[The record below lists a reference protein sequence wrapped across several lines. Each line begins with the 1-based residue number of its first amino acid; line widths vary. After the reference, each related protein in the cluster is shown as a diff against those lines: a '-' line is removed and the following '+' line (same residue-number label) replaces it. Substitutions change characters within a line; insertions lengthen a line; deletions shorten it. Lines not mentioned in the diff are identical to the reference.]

1 VPSSNG
7 SEVRCDE
14 RDEANVAGAL
24 AMRLGT
30 IGGVATLLGWVAAIV
45 ASPQSRREG
54 IGAHAAPRRRFLQ
67 RRRHVARV
75 ESTLVPIGA
84 DGAAVD
90 AGRRAA
96 CYLRHMSKGATRIE
110 KDTMG
115 EIEVPADRYWGA
127 QTQRSLQNFRIGGHK
142 FPPALIHALGVVK
155 KAGASVNR
163 ELGKLDEKRADV
175 IARAAD
181 EVIAGKLDD
190 QFPLVVWQTGSGTQ
204 TNMNAN
210 EVIANRANELAGSKL
225 GTPGP
230 VHPNDHVNMSQSS
243 NDVFPTVM
251 HIAAAQRVRERLI
264 PCVEALRRLIEE
276 KAEAFD
282 GVVKIGRT
290 HMMDATP
297 LTLGQE
303 MSGWAAQLAF
313 SERKIV
319 EALDGLYDLALG
331 GTAVGTGVTS
341 HPEWAARVAAEIAR
355 LTHTPFRSAPNKFA
369 ALAGHDAL
377 VAMSGTLRLLAT
389 ACMKIGNDVRL
400 LSSGPRAGLGEILIP
415 ANEPGSSIM
424 PGKVNP
430 TQAEALTM
438 VSAHVMGN
446 DAAVGIAGAT
456 GHLQLNVFKPV
467 IIHNVLE
474 SVELLADACES
485 FGEHCVAGI
494 EPNRDV
500 IARHLDSS
508 LMLVTAL
515 SPAIGYANA
524 AKIAKTAYEK
534 NITLKEAGVS
544 LGLVTATQFDE
555 LVKPEAMTHP

>member
-1 VPSSNG
+1 
-7 SEVRCDE
+7 
-14 RDEANVAGAL
+14 
-24 AMRLGT
+24 M
-30 IGGVATLLGWVAAIV
+30 
-45 ASPQSRREG
+45 
-54 IGAHAAPRRRFLQ
+54 
-67 RRRHVARV
+67 
-75 ESTLVPIGA
+75 
-84 DGAAVD
+84 
-90 AGRRAA
+90 
-96 CYLRHMSKGATRIE
+96 ATRIE

-115 EIEVPADRYWGA
+115 EIEVPGDRYWGA
-127 QTQRSLQNFRIGGHK
+127 QTQRSVQNFRIGGQR
-142 FPPALIHALGVVK
+142 FSPPVIHALGIVK
-155 KAGASVNR
+155 KAAARVNR
-163 ELGKLDEKRADV
+163 DLGKLDAQRADV

-181 EVIAGKLDD
+181 EVISGKLDD
-190 QFPLVVWQTGSGTQ
+190 HFPLVVWQTGSGTQ

-210 EVIANRANELAGSKL
+210 EVIANRANELAGHAL

-251 HIAAAQRVRERLI
+251 HIAVAARIRERLLSSI
-264 PCVEALRRLIEE
+264 EKLRSAIEE
-276 KAEAFD
+276 RSEAFAD
-282 GVVKIGRT
+282 VVKIGRT

-313 SERKIV
+313 AERKIV

-341 HPEWAARVAAEIAR
+341 HPEWASRVAAEIAA
-355 LTHTPFRSAPNKFA
+355 LTHAPFRSAPNKFA

-377 VAMSGTLRLLAT
+377 VAMSGALRLLAT
-389 ACMKIGNDVRL
+389 ACMKLGNDVRL
-400 LSSGPRAGLGEILIP
+400 LASGPRAGLGELLIP

-438 VSAHVMGN
+438 VAAQVMGN
-446 DAAVGIAGAT
+446 DVTVGIAGAT

-467 IIHNVLE
+467 ILRNVLE

-485 FGEHCVAGI
+485 FGEKCVVGI
-494 EPNRDV
+494 EPNREV
-500 IARHLDSS
+500 IDRHVASS

-515 SPAIGYANA
+515 SPVVGYANA
-524 AKIAKTAYEK
+524 AKIAKTAYER
-534 NITLKEAGVS
+534 NITLKEAAVS
-544 LGLVTATQFDE
+544 LGLVTAEKFDE
-555 LVKPEAMTHP
+555 VVKPEAMTHP

>member
-1 VPSSNG
+1 
-7 SEVRCDE
+7 
-14 RDEANVAGAL
+14 
-24 AMRLGT
+24 M
-30 IGGVATLLGWVAAIV
+30 
-45 ASPQSRREG
+45 
-54 IGAHAAPRRRFLQ
+54 
-67 RRRHVARV
+67 
-75 ESTLVPIGA
+75 
-84 DGAAVD
+84 
-90 AGRRAA
+90 
-96 CYLRHMSKGATRIE
+96 ATRIE

-127 QTQRSLQNFRIGGHK
+127 QTQRSLQNFRIGGHR
-142 FPPALIHALGVVK
+142 FAPAVVHALGVVK
-155 KAGASVNR
+155 KAAAIVNH
-163 ELGKLDEKRADV
+163 ELGKLDDERASA

-181 EVIAGKLDD
+181 EVISGSLDD

-210 EVIANRANELAGSKL
+210 EVIANRASELLGSKL

-251 HIAAAQRVRERLI
+251 HLAVALRVRERLL
-264 PCVEALRRLIEE
+264 PAVDALRGSIEE
-276 KAEAFD
+276 KAEAFS

-303 MSGWAAQLAF
+303 MSGWAAQLSFA
-313 SERKIV
+313 ERRLV

-331 GTAVGTGVTS
+331 GTAVGTGMTS

-355 LTHTPFRSAPNKFA
+355 LAHAPFRSAPNKFA

-377 VAMSGTLRLLAT
+377 VAVSGALRLLAT
-389 ACMKIGNDVRL
+389 VCMKIGNDVRL
-400 LSSGPRAGLGEILIP
+400 LASGPRAGLGELLIP

-438 VSAHVMGN
+438 VCAHVMGS
-446 DAAVGIAGAT
+446 DVAVGIAGAS
-456 GHLQLNVFKPV
+456 GHLQLNVFKPMIV
-467 IIHNVLE
+467 HNVLE

-485 FGEHCVAGI
+485 FGEHCVVGM
-494 EPNRDV
+494 EPNREV
-500 IARHLDSS
+500 IARHVESS

-515 SPAIGYANA
+515 SPLVGYANA
-524 AKIAKTAYEK
+524 AKIAKTAYE
-534 NITLKEAGVS
+534 NNVTLKEAALS
-544 LGLVTATQFDE
+544 LGLVTAAEFDAH
-555 LVKPEAMTHP
+555 VKPEEMTHA